1 MIIIIIIIIKNNN
14 ARARITDLLKK
25 RDVKITIE
33 FLRIGEIDTMNE
45 KYNAEIRID
54 AKWLE
59 KDTTIEKY
67 NPEQHWNPKLF
78 IENASFDKSNVED
91 INYFAKKIN
100 DQIQVTETR
109 NFKGTIWERMEI
121 NDFPF
126 DIQELTVCVSSKRN
140 LNSCR
145 IIPDSSRF
153 TEINDEKYSALSEQV
168 IKTFRHQQQYKVG

>member
-1 MIIIIIIIIKNNN
+1 MSSYQI
-14 ARARITDLLKK
+14 LKE
-25 RDVKITIE
+25 VACSLQFITI
-33 FLRIGEIDTMNE
+33 GEV
-45 KYNAEIRID
+45 
-54 AKWLE
+54 
-59 KDTTIEKY
+59 DTTKENFQANFEIKSKWTD
-67 NPEQHWNPKLF
+67 NSIPENNLNKIITNKDWKNWDPKLS
-78 IENASFDKSNVED
+78 IENASFDKNNIEE
-91 INYFAKKIN
+91 INYFAKKIEN
-100 DQIQVTETR
+100 QIQVTETR